1 MKEIGFLN
9 GQIDAALTRQ
19 GHMDLMMVV
28 DAGFPVPDHVELIDI
43 ALRPGTPS
51 VPEVLAELAKVHSV
65 EKLVLA
71 EETKRHNP
79 SYFAGVTERPWP
91 EAEVEVISHAALKE
105 RSHQVK
111 TIIRT
116 GDFTAWANIMLV
128 SGAGD
133 LWQLEVPVEDIT

>member
-1 MKEIGFLN
+1 MKEVGFLN

-19 GHMDLMMVV
+19 GHCDLLMVV

-43 ALRPGTPS
+43 ALKADTPS
-51 VPEVLAELAKVHSV
+51 VPEVLAEIAKVHSV
-65 EKLVLA
+65 EKVILA

-79 SYFAGVTERPWP
+79 GYFGEVSTKFWP
-91 EAEVEVISHAALKE
+91 GAEVEVIPHAELKE
-105 RSHQVK
+105 CSHKVK

-133 LWQLEVPVEDIT
+133 RWRLEVPVE

>member
-1 MKEIGFLN
+1 MKEVGFLN

-19 GHMDLMMVV
+19 GHCDLLMVV

-43 ALRPGTPS
+43 ALKADTPT
-51 VPEVLAELAKVHSV
+51 VPEVLTELAKVHSV

-79 SYFAGVTERPWP
+79 SYFNKVTSEFWQGV
-91 EAEVEVISHAALKE
+91 EVEVIPHSEFKL
-105 RSHQVK
+105 RSHEVK

-116 GDFTAWANIMLV
+116 GDFTAWANILLV

-133 LWQLEVPVEDIT
+133 RWKLEVPVEA

>member
-1 MKEIGFLN
+1 MKEVGFLN
-9 GQIDAALTRQ
+9 AQVDAALTRQ

-28 DAGFPVPDHVELIDI
+28 DAGFPVPDHVELIDL
-43 ALRPGTPS
+43 ALKPNVPT

-65 EKLVLA
+65 EKLVIA
-71 EETKRHNP
+71 EETQKHNP
-79 SYFAGVTERPWP
+79 TYFENVTSGPWGG
-91 EAEVEVISHAALKE
+91 AETEVIQHTELKL
-105 RSHQVK
+105 RSLEVK

-133 LWQLEVPVEDIT
+133 RWKLEVPVE

>member
-1 MKEIGFLN
+1 MKEVGFLN
-9 GQIDAALTRQ
+9 GQVDAALTRQ
-19 GHMDLMMVV
+19 GHMDLLMVV

-43 ALRPGTPS
+43 ALKADTPS
-51 VPEVLAELAKVHSV
+51 VPEVLAELCKVHSV

-71 EETKRHNP
+71 EETRRHNP
-79 SYFAGVTERPWP
+79 GYFEKVTTRFWED
-91 EAEVEVISHAALKE
+91 AELEVIPHTELKL
-105 RSHQVK
+105 RSHEVK

-133 LWQLEVPVEDIT
+133 RWKLEVPPEG

>member
-1 MKEIGFLN
+1 MKEVGFLN

-28 DAGFPVPDHVELIDI
+28 DAGFPVPDHVELIDL
-43 ALRPGTPS
+43 ALKADTPT

-71 EETKRHNP
+71 EETRRHNP
-79 SYFAGVTERPWP
+79 SYFENVTGGPWKD
-91 EAEVEVISHAALKE
+91 AEVEVIPHTEMKL
-105 RSHQVK
+105 RSHEVK
-111 TIIRT
+111 TIVRT

-133 LWQLEVPVEDIT
+133 RWKLEVPPEG

>member
-19 GHMDLMMVV
+19 GHRDLMMVV

-43 ALRPGTPS
+43 ALRPDVPT

-65 EKLVLA
+65 EKRILA
-71 EETKRHNP
+71 EETRHHNP
-79 SYFAGVTERPWP
+79 SYFQVVTAQSWP
-91 EAEVEVISHAALKE
+91 EATTEVITHTALK
-105 RSHQVK
+105 RLSRDVK

-116 GDFTAWANIMLV
+116 GDFTAYANVILV
-128 SGAGD
+128 SGAGER
-133 LWQLEVPVEDIT
+133 WKLENP

>member
-1 MKEIGFLN
+1 MKEVGFLN
-9 GQIDAALTRQ
+9 GQVDAALTRQ

-28 DAGFPVPDHVELIDI
+28 DAGFPVPDHVELIDL
-43 ALRPGTPS
+43 ALKADTPT

-71 EETKRHNP
+71 EETRRHNP
-79 SYFAGVTERPWP
+79 SYFEKVTKGPWKD
-91 EAEVEVISHAALKE
+91 AETEVIPHTELKL
-105 RSHQVK
+105 RSQEVK

-133 LWQLEVPVEDIT
+133 RWKLEVPVEE

>member
-1 MKEIGFLN
+1 MKEVGFLN
-9 GQIDAALTRQ
+9 SQIDAALARQ
-19 GHMDLMMVV
+19 GHMDLLMVV

-43 ALRPGTPS
+43 ALKADTPT
-51 VPEVLAELAKVHSV
+51 VPEVLAELCKVHSV

-71 EETKRHNP
+71 EETQRHNP
-79 SYFAGVTERPWP
+79 SYFKQVTESIWKD
-91 EAEVEVISHAALKE
+91 AATEVIPHAELKQ
-105 RSHQVK
+105 RSQEVK

-133 LWQLEVPVEDIT
+133 RWRLEVPVER

>member
-1 MKEIGFLN
+1 
-9 GQIDAALTRQ
+9 
-19 GHMDLMMVV
+19 MDLMMVV
-28 DAGFPVPDHVELIDI
+28 DAGFPVPDHVELIDL
-43 ALRPGTPS
+43 ALKPDTPT

-71 EETKRHNP
+71 EETRSHNP
-79 SYFAGVTERPWP
+79 SYFDSVTKGPWKD
-91 EAEVEVISHAALKE
+91 AETEVIPHAELKL
-105 RSHQVK
+105 RSHEAK

-133 LWQLEVPVEDIT
+133 RWKLEVPVEG